1 MVMSAMHIQKQG
13 SLLKMLNVLIY
24 PNLGRL
30 VIIKTET
37 SRFSLDLI
45 IEEKKIIRRII
56 SQKTKIIIIEEKT
69 IRVRTNQIKKRIA

>member
-1 MVMSAMHIQKQG
+1 MSAMHIQKQG

-37 SRFSLDLI
+37 SRISLDLI

>member
-37 SRFSLDLI
+37 SRISLDLI